1 MALAVTSDARLS
13 WSGASPPPARGKE
26 PKECPERQ
34 KEIKMHFL
42 HACWD
47 SVFLHVLEWVL
58 EANLEFQLSL
68 SHLKEVGRDVL
79 TGESCLIG
87 RYNHQM
93 LWTFCPTL
101 MQWSVGHSFLEANL
115 KAKFKHADHC
125 LFQ

>member
-1 MALAVTSDARLS
+1 MALPVTSNARLS
-13 WSGASPPPARGKE
+13 QSGASPPPARGKE

-47 SVFLHVLEWVL
+47 SVFLHVLGWVL

-79 TGESCLIG
+79 TGGKLSHRTVQPPDVMDILSDADAVECGPFVSGSKFES
-87 RYNHQM
+87 Q
-93 LWTFCPTL
+93 
-101 MQWSVGHSFLEANL
+101 V
-115 KAKFKHADHC
+115 
-125 LFQ
+125 